1 MSDAPASPAAEPG
14 TTPVEVTPQVV
25 EAFTEHERTRG
36 IRRLIVGCYLVM
48 ILLPLGS
55 IVDVFL
61 FGWHEHGDL
70 IAQFA
75 WLRLICALSVLPLLL
90 LFRSRVAGKYYRSLG
105 ILLAVIP
112 GLAMVLI
119 IHQTPPALHGG
130 AASPYYAGINLIL
143 LAMAMLAQWTW
154 RQSLGALVI
163 LMGLYFAATWS
174 TVQFTPPGVEPR
186 GNFGVFFNNLWFML
200 LTGVIMIVGS
210 EIQGHLRFRDFVSNW
225 ELQRSRK
232 ELEASYRRLQE
243 LDELKGRF
251 FANISHELRT
261 PLTLLLTP
269 LEPLL
274 AEEALPDPRL
284 RDTLAT
290 MRANGM
296 RLLKLI
302 NDLLDLV
309 RLDAGQLQLQRA
321 TLEVEVFLGG
331 LINAVRALAE
341 ERGLRLRCEVD
352 PALSTVPADPDK
364 LEKVFLNLLFN
375 AIKFTAAGG
384 TIRLTARR
392 EGDRAVFQV
401 IDTGVGIATEHQRFL
416 FSRFWQADSSSQRK
430 YQGAGIGLALVK
442 ELVLAHGGTVS
453 AQSEPG
459 RGTTMSVRL
468 PLEVPADAGSG
479 TAPEKAPPPSVA
491 TVPALASPA
500 AAPASPAGTTTETTW
515 LRDLYRRAEMF
526 PPVPGLRET
535 LRSPGPTGSGKAPR
549 VLIVDDEPDMLRFLH
564 TQLCRDYQVI
574 EAVDGDQAVTLAAQY
589 LPDVI
594 ICDLM
599 LPEKDGLAVCREL
612 RNKTVTRALPFLM
625 LTARADDETKLR
637 ALQHGANDF
646 LSKPFSLAELRA
658 RVRSLSQSHQLQ
670 LALSRQNQK
679 LEATLEE
686 LKETELQLVQA
697 EKMASLG
704 RMSAGIIHEINNPLN
719 FSLTALGVLER
730 MLVHLSDEDRA
741 DAEEMLR
748 DIREGLRRVAGIIGD
763 LRTFTHPQGGE
774 LEEVDV
780 QRAVEAAL
788 RFLAAEWRDR
798 VTVETHIPE
807 EFTVPA
813 IHNKLIQV
821 FVNLLQNSLDALRS
835 HPPADGPPCI
845 TISAVEREGARVVL
859 VRDNGPGIPA
869 HQQARIFD
877 PFFTTKEVGQ
887 GTGLGLSICYRLL
900 NEVGGGIS
908 VRSQEGEFC
917 EFSLAFADRPRERVV
932 RTRKTT
938 APEKA
943 TALVA

>member
-1 MSDAPASPAAEPG
+1 MSDAPVTPAAEPG
-14 TTPVEVTPQVV
+14 TAPVPVSSEVV
-25 EAFTEHERTRG
+25 EAFMEHERTRG

-55 IVDVFL
+55 IVDMQLYRDKPDLINKFALIRLCCASLVIPLVFL
-61 FGWHEHGDL
+61 F
-70 IAQFA
+70 
-75 WLRLICALSVLPLLL
+75 
-90 LFRSRVAGKYYRSLG
+90 RSPAAARYYRAMG
-105 ILLAVIP
+105 ILLAVVP
-112 GLAMVLI
+112 GFAMAWI
-119 IHQTPPALHGG
+119 IKETAVSQLGG
-130 AASPYYAGINLIL
+130 AASPYYAGINLVL

-154 RQSLGALVI
+154 RQSLAALLI
-163 LMGLYFAATWS
+163 LLAFYVWATYS
-174 TVQFTPPGVEPR
+174 TVH
-186 GNFGVFFNNLWFML
+186 GNSGIFFNNLWFML

-284 RDTLAT
+284 RDTLST

-309 RLDAGQLQLQRA
+309 RLDAGQLQLERA
-321 TLEVEVFLGG
+321 TIEVEVFLGG
-331 LINAVRALAE
+331 LINTVRALAE
-341 ERGLRLRCEVD
+341 ERGLRIRSEVD
-352 PALSTVPADPDK
+352 PGLSTVPADPDK

-384 TIRLTARR
+384 SIRLTARR
-392 EGDRAVFQV
+392 EADWAVFQV
-401 IDTGVGIATEHQRFL
+401 IDTGVGIATEQQRYL

-430 YQGAGIGLALVK
+430 FQGAGIGLALVK
-442 ELVLAHGGTVS
+442 ELVLAHGGSVS
-453 AQSEPG
+453 AQSAPG
-459 RGTTMSVRL
+459 RGTTMTVRL
-468 PLEVPADAGSG
+468 PL
-479 TAPEKAPPPSVA
+479 KAPVNAPAATPPETTPAPLAVA
-491 TVPALASPA
+491 PLAPAGPAPAASP
-500 AAPASPAGTTTETTW
+500 PAGTSNESTW

-535 LRSPGPTGSGKAPR
+535 LRSPGPTGSSKGPR

-564 TQLCRDYQVI
+564 SQLCQDYQVI

-612 RNKTVTRALPFLM
+612 RAKTVTRALPLLM

-679 LEATLEE
+679 LQATLDE

-719 FSLTALGVLER
+719 FSLTALAVLGR
-730 MLVHLSDEDRA
+730 MLGQLNEEDRVE
-741 DAEEMLR
+741 AEEMLG
-748 DIREGLRRVAGIIGD
+748 DIRDGLRRVAGIIGD

-774 LEEVDV
+774 LEDVEVA
-780 QRAVEAAL
+780 RAVQAAL

-798 VTVETHIPE
+798 VTIETHIPE
-807 EFTVPA
+807 GYTVRA
-813 IHNKLIQV
+813 IYNKLIQV
-821 FVNLLQNSLDALRS
+821 LVNLLQNSLDALRS
-835 HPPADGPPCI
+835 QPPAEGPPTI
-845 TISAVEREGARVVL
+845 TIRAVEQDGARVLL

-900 NEVGGGIS
+900 NEVGGGIT

-917 EFSLAFADRPRERVV
+917 EFSLVFADRPRARVV

-943 TALVA
+943 TALAS